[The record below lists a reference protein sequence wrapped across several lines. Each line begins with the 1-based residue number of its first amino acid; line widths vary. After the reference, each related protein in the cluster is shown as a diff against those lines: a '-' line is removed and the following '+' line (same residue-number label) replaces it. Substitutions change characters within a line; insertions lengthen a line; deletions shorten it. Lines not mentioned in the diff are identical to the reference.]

1 MADPYEY
8 GSLSGE
14 PTGSIRLDRSTEPT
28 QPAAEATFAAPDKQP
43 DPPPV
48 PPEAIPERRQTQ
60 QPAATPKKSKSSREQ
75 FSGALQPLQVKL
87 PDDLIQSLRLIAISQ
102 GKTLSDLTLEFL
114 TSPQLVQKAWVSH
127 RQAG

>member
-8 GSLSGE
+8 GSLSGK

-28 QPAAEATFAAPDKQP
+28 QTATEATFAARDKQP
-43 DPPPV
+43 EPPPV

-60 QPAATPKKSKSSREQ
+60 QPAATQKKSKSSREQ
-75 FSGALQPLQVKL
+75 FSGALQPLQAKL
-87 PDDLIQSLRLIAISQ
+87 PDDLIQSLRLIAIGE
-102 GKTLSDLTLEFL
+102 GKTLSELTLEFL
-114 TSPQLVQKAWVSH
+114 TSPQLVRKAWVSH